1 MSTGPGTPPT
11 EIPAASQAVLQQI
24 GELALKPQSI
34 EAFFAD
40 LLPRA
45 ISATG
50 TAAGG
55 IWMID
60 AQRRLVLAR
69 EQELLKT
76 GFMND
81 PMLKAAFEQPFST
94 AVDKGCALAF
104 ATREEKLDGPGRM
117 FSMLLGGVWAQQR
130 PQGLVQLLEEEPA
143 DPNARG
149 WRLAALEQICQSI
162 STFLSRLPTFPTGTS
177 STNPAAPGG
186 TAPRPSPQIPTLP
199 GGAANVSS
207 TAPPMGGFVP
217 GVPFPVPPQ
226 AGGPVRPAPN
236 PGPAP
241 SAGGP
246 PVPLEVLPAGTVV
259 GGAAATPVTPTD
271 LPLEEV
277 LAVHNHL
284 RVNDVAQVAA
294 NDGRRWLGVDRVS
307 IAERVGN
314 RLRLMS
320 ISGSQSV
327 NPRSNVVQLLSDLA
341 DKVVRSGERLTFDG
355 ESRTLPPLLE
365 QPLADYLHESRSRAV
380 VIAPLFDPVALKK
393 FTDAG
398 IRGEK
403 EPVPK
408 PKPLGALVVEQISDT
423 PLPRDLDQRL
433 DCLTAHTGLAMRN
446 AQEHERIFLMPLWR
460 FLGGY
465 TSWFRGR
472 RLAQWALGLAA
483 AAGVAAALT
492 YLRWDYRAEGKGR
505 LMPVIRQEVFAPWD
519 GDVIQVK
526 VSTGDPVKQGD
537 TLLVLKN
544 DELQA
549 RLLAQQNA
557 LAEKETQVASVRSQ
571 LSESTAGLTR
581 AQINELQFK
590 EQQLLAEIKGVELQV
605 GTLEKQIGALTV
617 KATIDGVV
625 ATFRVEELL
634 RQRPVRRGELL
645 LQVMD
650 PSKDWRLELDV
661 AENRL
666 GHMLEAQSQ
675 SGTRQLPLTYILA
688 TGTEKTWQ
696 ATLDTI
702 GSRAMVSEK
711 EGAVIPVFAT
721 PTAPLP
727 DDPQI
732 GAEVIAK
739 INCGKKPLGY
749 VLFGDVIEFFRK
761 KLWF

>member
-11 EIPAASQAVLQQI
+11 EIPAASQAVLKQI

-34 EAFFAD
+34 EAFFSD

-94 AVDKGCALAF
+94 AVEKGCALAF

-143 DPNARG
+143 DPAARN

-177 STNPAAPGG
+177 STNPPTAEG
-186 TAPRPSPQIPTLP
+186 TPPRPNPPPQAFP

-207 TAPPMGGFVP
+207 TAPLGAGPVP
-217 GVPFPVPPQ
+217 GSPLAGPPARPVVPREPSPP
-226 AGGPVRPAPN
+226 P
-236 PGPAP
+236 PGQ
-241 SAGGP
+241 
-246 PVPLEVLPAGTVV
+246 PVPLEVLPAGIPV
-259 GGAAATPVTPTD
+259 GGAAATPAVSAD
-271 LPLEEV
+271 LPLDDV

-284 RVNDVAQVAA
+284 RVNDVAQVSA

-307 IAERVGN
+307 VAERVGN
-314 RLRLMS
+314 RLQLLA

-355 ESRTLPPLLE
+355 ESRTLPPLIE

-380 VIAPLFDPVALKK
+380 VIAPLFDPLAMKK
-393 FTDAG
+393 FTEAG

-408 PKPLGALVVEQISDT
+408 PKPLGALVVEQISDA

-483 AAGVAAALT
+483 AAGVGAALT
-492 YLRWDYRAEGKGR
+492 FFQWDYRAEGKGR
-505 LMPVIRQEVFAPWD
+505 MMPVIRQEVFAPWD

-526 VSTGDPVKQGD
+526 VGTGDPVKQGD

-581 AQINELQFK
+581 AQVNELQFK

-605 GTLEKQIGALTV
+605 GTLEKQMEALTV
-617 KATIDGVV
+617 KANIDGVV

-688 TGTEKTWQ
+688 TATEKTWQ
-696 ATLDTI
+696 ANLDTI

-721 PTAPLP
+721 PAAPLP
-727 DDPQI
+727 DDLQI

-739 INCGKKPLGY
+739 INCGKRPLGY